1 VTVAELQVAI
11 ADTQAAMLSEP
22 APDRATTLRG
32 LRDLHEALL
41 RATPSSDQ
49 VPTPCLE
56 AVAAVIAQLPEGL
69 TDALGPRP
77 RTAYRL
83 LRAEKWEVAWQV
95 LADSAVGVVDEEFDA
110 STATG
115 QPRTTGRLPLL
126 TRIEPPVI
134 FAELPGFRDPRYDAP
149 DSCYDISTSVRLKH
163 HLDEISVAGSVM
175 TLAGWA
181 AFDVLTTDPRETV
194 RLILTGADGEISVVG
209 RRVRRADLVSGRGEA
224 LTRRAWA
231 GWSAGIDLDDPRLKS
246 GHWELAVEIDHDG
259 FTSRVFLGQEA
270 SELAVAATKPVL
282 RVGSRLI
289 RWDLTQKRWRLV
301 ISASSSALDDA
312 GD

>member
-11 ADTQAAMLSEP
+11 ADTQAAMLSDP
-22 APDRATTLRG
+22 APDRAAMLRA
-32 LRDLHEALL
+32 LRDLHEVLL
-41 RATPSSDQ
+41 RATPSSAQ
-49 VPTPCLE
+49 PPTPSLE
-56 AVAAVIAQLPEGL
+56 AAAAVVAQLPEEL
-69 TDALGPRP
+69 TDSLGPRP

-83 LRAEKWEVAWQV
+83 LRAETWAVAWQV
-95 LADSAVGVVDEEFDA
+95 LADNAVGLVDEQFDA

-126 TRIEPPVI
+126 TRIEPPLI
-134 FAELPGFRDPRYDAP
+134 FAELPGFRDPRYDVP
-149 DSCYDISTSVRLKH
+149 DSCYDISASVRLKH
-163 HLDEISVAGSVM
+163 HLDEIDVAGSVM

-181 AFDVLTTDPRETV
+181 AFDVLATDPRDAV
-194 RLILTGADGEISVVG
+194 RLILTDADAEISVVG

-231 GWSAGIDLDDPRLKS
+231 GWSAAIDLDDPRLRS
-246 GHWELAVEIDHDG
+246 GDWELAVEIGHDG
-259 FTSRVFLGQEA
+259 FTSRAFLGQKA
-270 SELAVAATKPVL
+270 SELAVAAAKTVL
-282 RVGSRLI
+282 RVGSRSV

-301 ISASSSALDDA
+301 ISTNSSAFDEV